1 MSPHPSVYTLR
12 RLPVHRV
19 IEIDAGAMRARPWL
33 GVAPPVMES
42 APRPDPAARWLDLL
56 RADDVSLDELFA

>member
-1 MSPHPSVYTLR
+1 M
-12 RLPVHRV
+12 